1 MMDSTD
7 TLISPI
13 NGSNTLHTKVLEQ
26 LRAYIIGG
34 SIASG
39 ERLPEKELCQEF
51 QVSRTPLR
59 EALKVLAAE
68 GFVELLPNRGARVR
82 KFSDT
87 EIWETFEYLGG
98 LEALAG
104 HLACERITPEEFN
117 EIEQMHYDMYRH
129 FSRQELNEYFA
140 INLRFHRAIVA
151 AARNSVLMNNFQTT
165 SLAMQR
171 LRYSANLDRTRDRW
185 AQAVREH
192 EEMLEALR
200 ERNGKELGDIMLRH
214 LRHKSEAVIKW
225 LAQKQRTV
233 DAA

>member
-1 MMDSTD
+1 MSTSD
-7 TLISPI
+7 IAEPLLPGHS
-13 NGSNTLHTKVLEQ
+13 LHNKVLEQ
-26 LRAYIIGG
+26 LRNHILSGNLEF
-34 SIASG
+34 G
-39 ERLPEKELCQEF
+39 ERLAERELCEQF

-82 KFSDT
+82 KFTDQ

-98 LEALAG
+98 LESLAG
-104 HLACERITPEEFN
+104 HLACERITAEEFN
-117 EIEQMHYDMYRH
+117 AIEQMHYDMYRH
-129 FSRQELNEYFA
+129 FSRQELKEYFA
-140 INLRFHRAIVA
+140 INLRFHHAIVA
-151 AARNSVLMNNFQTT
+151 AARNSVLYANFRNT

-200 ERNGKELGDIMLRH
+200 ARNGKELGDIMLRH
-214 LRHKSEAVIKW
+214 IRHKSQAVIDW
-225 LAQKQRTV
+225 LAKQEAEST
-233 DAA
+233 AA